1 MFTIYINPEKA
12 PAALQSKAN
21 GTPLAALRLKR
32 GAMVPIRVVLL
43 GVSEASNLRLGVKS
57 KGGYEDE
64 LLLFASAAEGESTE
78 EGLSFVLNLEVNSSQ
93 LDAAL
98 QVGSGVENA
107 PATLAA
113 ITELSWVE
121 NDTQRITDTLTTTI
135 VNDIIRLAST
145 PPSSAD
151 AEYPAPSLIATKA
164 WVQSLKASA
173 AQYGLVLLEADA
185 LIESDDYTAVALTQG
200 GTLAIPAA
208 SFESRGGVR
217 LGTESPIVG
226 SGVLL
231 VGETPNGRLAVN
243 ASGLTAYAL
252 AVEEGFKGTQQE
264 WLASLKAESV
274 PLTEEQENTLSD
286 AATHLANTQIHVTE
300 EDRQAWNAKLSPD
313 VMTQE
318 KSVTLGG
325 SDSRGAVTYITLAAQ
340 LLPKGKLTAITIPV
354 PDSDIPPAV
363 DSTHELHAVLSLE
376 TGTRAY
382 EWLATSTDTHIV
394 SRGTD
399 LTWHFDKVPIDST
412 AILRIN
418 FIRSDNVSYD
428 STDAGGTSAVY
439 TKLMV
444 AQDAT
449 RGETYSGGTW
459 RNWLPGVTLNYEAD
473 KYAESDALNL
483 HSGDTESHLSTA
495 EHAALS
501 EILAN
506 KDALLALLNS

>member
-12 PAALQSKAN
+12 PAALQAKAN
-21 GTPLAALRLKR
+21 GAALSALRLKR
-32 GAMVPIRVVLL
+32 GAKMPISVVLL
-43 GVSEASNLRLGVKS
+43 GVNKASNLRMGVKS

-64 LLLFASAAEGESTE
+64 LLLLASANEGDATAEG
-78 EGLSFVLNLEVNSSQ
+78 FVFTLNIEVNSLQ
-93 LDAAL
+93 LNAAL
-98 QVGSGVENA
+98 QVGSGSENA

-113 ITELSWVE
+113 ITEFSWVE
-121 NDTQRITDTLTTTI
+121 GEELRITDTLTTTI

-145 PPSSAD
+145 PPNSAD
-151 AEYPAPSLIATKA
+151 TEYPTPSQIATKA
-164 WVQSLKASA
+164 WVQSLRASA
-173 AQYGLVLLEADA
+173 TQYGLVLLETDA
-185 LIESDDYTAVALTQG
+185 MIEGDDYTAVALTKG
-200 GTLAIPAA
+200 GALAVPAA
-208 SFESRGGVR
+208 TFDTRGTVR
-217 LGTESPIVG
+217 LGTESPIIG
-226 SGVLL
+226 SGILL

-286 AATHLANTQIHVTE
+286 AATHLANTQIHITE

-318 KSVTLGG
+318 KSITLGG

-354 PDSDIPPAV
+354 PDSDLPPAV

-394 SRGTD
+394 SRGAD
-399 LTWHFDKVPIDST
+399 LTWHFDKAPIDSS

-418 FIRSDNVSYD
+418 FIRSDSVSYD

-439 TKLMV
+439 TKLTV

-449 RGETYSGGTW
+449 QGETYSGGIW
-459 RNWLPGVTLNYEAD
+459 RNWLPEIILTYEAD
-473 KYAESDALNL
+473 KYADADDLERHFSDTNRHLALEER
-483 HSGDTESHLSTA
+483 S
-495 EHAALS
+495 ALS
-501 EILAN
+501 ELLAN
-506 KDALLALLNS
+506 KDALLALISL

>member
-113 ITELSWVE
+113 ITEFSWVE

-145 PPSSAD
+145 PPNSAD

-208 SFESRGGVR
+208 SFESRGTVR
-217 LGTESPIVG
+217 LGTATQISG

-252 AVEEGFKGTQQE
+252 AVEEGFKGTQEE
-264 WLASLKAESV
+264 WLASLKGEV
-274 PLTEEQENTLSD
+274 GELTEEQENALNN
-286 AATHLANTQIHVTE
+286 AATHQADTQLHVSE
-300 EDRQAWNAKLSPD
+300 EERQAWDSKLSPD
-313 VMTQE
+313 ALIE
-318 KSVTLGG
+318 KKTLTLGG
-325 SDSRGAVTYITLAAQ
+325 SQDRGTVTYITLAAHLVPNGR
-340 LLPKGKLTAITIPV
+340 LLSLTIPV
-354 PDSDIPPAV
+354 PDYGIPPAA
-363 DSTHELHAVLSLE
+363 DTEHELHAVLALE
-376 TGTRAY
+376 TGTRTY
-382 EWLATSTDTHIV
+382 EWLATSTDAHFV
-394 SRGTD
+394 SRAAV
-399 LTWHFDKVPIDST
+399 LTWHFDRAQISPSAV
-412 AILRIN
+412 LRIN
-418 FIRSDNVSYD
+418 FIRAERASHARSD
-428 STDAGGTSAVY
+428 TDGTAAVY
-439 TKLMV
+439 AKLSV
-444 AQDAT
+444 AQDSS
-449 RGETYSGGTW
+449 RGETYSGGAW
-459 RNWLPGVTLNYEAD
+459 RNWLPEVTLTYEAD
-473 KYAESDALNL
+473 KYAESDALIL

-501 EILAN
+501 ELLAN
-506 KDALLALLNS
+506 KEALLALLNS